1 MCHVKVILGSKLKS
15 GQLVTASSSFDQLVA
30 RRRTKC
36 TATKH
41 GIRYMNLRLAA
52 FISVFTPVTF
62 LSAQAV
68 SFLAPVNTTISLY
81 SGYCTI
87 CIVSADFNGDGKTDV
102 GYLGGPDG
110 LSTLVNVATG
120 NGDGTFRPGASYPV
134 ASPSGSGRASIFTA
148 DFNRDGRQDLLVSA
162 ALTVLY
168 PGNGD
173 ATFQSPLNVAGCP
186 DGPFAPVPVSAVA
199 DFNGDK
205 NPDLV
210 CGTNILL
217 GNGDGTFHAGVTVDA
232 GASSAVVLV
241 ADFNHDGVPDLVIQQ
256 LSGRLLI
263 ALGHGDSTFGN
274 DIPYPID
281 DALYGTVA
289 ADFNSDGKI
298 DLVSYSSTEGLL
310 VFTPGNNDGTFG
322 AAVRT
327 PTSNIFEA
335 SAVADFNSD
344 GKPDLLTTAGAVLAG
359 KGDGTFLPPVFFGIY
374 GFPTLG
380 DFNGD
385 GLPDLAEVAPNPPP
399 SYLSVLLSDGSGDGL
414 LTPGVS
420 SATMSSVLGPNS
432 IVSAFGNNLASTTAT
447 ASSYPMQTTLGGI
460 RVHVGLPPND
470 TLAPLLYV
478 SPSQINYLLPY
489 SGIGFVQIGIERV
502 GSPYVPKG
510 IGLTTT
516 KSILSFYTAGA
527 SIAAGNAVRVAPDGA
542 QTPVPVVSCAS
553 GSCTAV
559 PIDVSG
565 DPVYLSLFGTGFDTV
580 SGGLGC
586 ITGNRGIPVTYAGSQ
601 QQIPGLDQVNLMIPR
616 GLAGS
621 GAISITCH
629 ALGIYNASGLPGFPS
644 VPARPP
650 SNPVAITIQ

>member
-1 MCHVKVILGSKLKS
+1 
-15 GQLVTASSSFDQLVA
+15 
-30 RRRTKC
+30 
-36 TATKH
+36 
-41 GIRYMNLRLAA
+41 MNMRLAA
-52 FISVFTPVTF
+52 FISFFSPVTF

-68 SFLAPVNTTISLY
+68 SFLAPVTTAISEY

-102 GYLGGPDG
+102 AYLDG
-110 LSTLVNVATG
+110 QDTLHTFVIVATG
-120 NGDGTFRPGASYPV
+120 NGDGTFRPGAAYPV
-134 ASPSGSGRASIFTA
+134 TASTGGVKPNIFTA

-162 ALTVLY
+162 ASTLLY
-168 PGNGD
+168 LGNGD
-173 ATFQSPLNVAGCP
+173 GTLQSPLSVAGCP
-186 DGPFAPVPVSAVA
+186 HGQPAPVPVSAVT

-217 GNGDGTFHAGVTVDA
+217 GNGDGTFHTGVTVDA
-232 GASSAVVLV
+232 GASSAVVLA

-256 LSGRLLI
+256 LSGRLVI
-263 ALGHGDSTFGN
+263 ALGHGDGAFGN

-281 DALYGTVA
+281 DALYGTMA
-289 ADFNSDGKI
+289 ADFNGDGKI

-310 VFTPGNNDGTFG
+310 VFTPGNGDGTFG
-322 AAVRT
+322 AAVHT
-327 PTSNIFEA
+327 ATSGISEA

-359 KGDGTFLPPVFFGIY
+359 KGDGTFLPPVFFGNY
-374 GFPTLG
+374 GLPALG

-385 GLPDLAEVAPNPPP
+385 GLPDLAGMAPNPPP
-399 SYLSVLLSDGSGDGL
+399 SSLSVLLNDGSGDGL

-420 SATMSSVLGPNS
+420 SATMSWLLGPDS

-478 SPSQINYLLPY
+478 SPGQINYLLPD
-489 SGIGFVQIGIERV
+489 SGAGFVQIGIERV

-510 IGLTTT
+510 VGITTT
-516 KSILSFYTAGA
+516 QSIVSFYTAGA
-527 SIAAGNAVRVAPDGA
+527 AIAAGNAVRVAPGGA
-542 QTPVPVVSCAS
+542 QTPVPVVSCVS
-553 GSCTAV
+553 GSCAAV

-565 DPVYLSLFGTGFDTV
+565 DPVYLSLFGTGFDAV

-586 ITGNRGIPVTYAGSQ
+586 TTGNREIPVTYAGSQ
-601 QQIPGLDQVNLMIPR
+601 QQIPGLDQVNLMLPR
-616 GLAGS
+616 ALAGS

-629 ALGIYNASGLPGFPS
+629 VLGLYNVTGFPSFPS
-644 VPARPP
+644 VPSGPP

>member
-1 MCHVKVILGSKLKS
+1 
-15 GQLVTASSSFDQLVA
+15 
-30 RRRTKC
+30 
-36 TATKH
+36 
-41 GIRYMNLRLAA
+41 MNLRLAA
-52 FISVFTPVTF
+52 LISFFTPVTF
-62 LSAQAV
+62 LAAQAV
-68 SFLAPVNTTISLY
+68 SFLAPVNTPISEY

-102 GYLGGPDG
+102 GYLGGQDG
-110 LSTLVNVATG
+110 LPTFVSVATG
-120 NGDGTFRPGASYPV
+120 NGDGTFRLGASYRFTTSAGPV
-134 ASPSGSGRASIFTA
+134 RATIFTA
-148 DFNRDGRQDLLVSA
+148 DFNRDGRPDLLVSA
-162 ALTVLY
+162 ASTLIYL
-168 PGNGD
+168 GNGD
-173 ATFQSPLNVAGCP
+173 ATFQSPINVAGCP
-186 DGPFAPVPVSAVA
+186 YGQPAPAPVSAVP

-205 NPDLV
+205 NTDLV

-217 GNGDGTFHAGVTVDA
+217 GNGDGTFHAGVAVDA
-232 GASSAVVLV
+232 NTSNTVVLV

-256 LSGRLLI
+256 ISGRLLI
-263 ALGHGDSTFGN
+263 ALGRGDGTFGN

-289 ADFNSDGKI
+289 ADFDGDGKI

-310 VFTPGNNDGTFG
+310 VFTPGNGDGTFG
-322 AAVRT
+322 AAVHT
-327 PTSNIFEA
+327 ANSGIFEA

-374 GFPTLG
+374 GFATLG

-385 GLPDLAEVAPNPPP
+385 GLPDLAAMAPNPPP
-399 SYLSVLLSDGSGDGL
+399 SYLSVLLNDGSGDGL

-420 SATMSSVLGPNS
+420 SATFSWALGPNS
-432 IVSAFGNNLASTTAT
+432 IVSAFGNNLASTTET

-470 TLAPLLYV
+470 TLAPLLYA
-478 SPSQINYLLPY
+478 SSTQINYLLPD
-489 SGIGFVQIGIERV
+489 SGASFVQIGIERV

-510 IGLTTT
+510 IGVAITPN
-516 KSILSFYTAGA
+516 IVSFYTVGAGL
-527 SIAAGNAVRVAPDGA
+527 AAGNAVRVAPDGV
-542 QTPVPVVSCAS
+542 QTPVPVVSCAL
-553 GSCTAV
+553 GSCIPV

-565 DPVYLSLFGTGFDTV
+565 DPVYLSLYGTGFDTV

-586 ITGNRGIPVTYAGSQ
+586 TTGNSGVPVTYAGSQ
-601 QQIPGLDQVNLMIPR
+601 QQIPGLDQVNLRLPR
-616 GLAGS
+616 ALAGI

-629 ALGIYNASGLPGFPS
+629 ALGLYNGGLLGGPS
-644 VPARPP
+644 VSPGPA

>member
-1 MCHVKVILGSKLKS
+1 
-15 GQLVTASSSFDQLVA
+15 
-30 RRRTKC
+30 
-36 TATKH
+36 
-41 GIRYMNLRLAA
+41 MNLRLAA
-52 FISVFTPVTF
+52 FISFFTPVTF

-68 SFLAPVNTTISLY
+68 SFLPPVTTAISEY
-81 SGYCTI
+81 SGLCTI

-102 GYLGGPDG
+102 GYLGTQDT
-110 LSTLVNVATG
+110 LSDFVSVATG
-120 NGDGTFRPGASYPV
+120 NGDGTFRPGPSYPFTI
-134 ASPSGSGRASIFTA
+134 SGGKANIFTA

-162 ALTVLY
+162 DSTLLY

-173 ATFQSPLNVAGCP
+173 GTFQSPVSIAGCP
-186 DGPFAPVPVSAVA
+186 HGQPAPVPVSAVA

-217 GNGDGTFHAGVTVDA
+217 GNGDGTFHAGVTVDS

-241 ADFNHDGVPDLVIQQ
+241 ADFNHDGVADLVIQK

-263 ALGHGDSTFGN
+263 ALGHGDGAFDN

-289 ADFNSDGKI
+289 ADFNGDGKI

-310 VFTPGNNDGTFG
+310 VFTPGNGDGTFG
-322 AAVRT
+322 AAVHT
-327 PTSNIFEA
+327 ANSGIFEA

-359 KGDGTFLPPVFFGIY
+359 KGDGTFLSPVFFGSY
-374 GFPTLG
+374 GLPTLG

-399 SYLSVLLSDGSGDGL
+399 SYLSALLNDGSGDGL

-420 SATMSSVLGPNS
+420 SATMSWVLGPNS
-432 IVSAFGNNLASTTAT
+432 VVSAFGNNLASTTAT

-489 SGIGFVQIGIERV
+489 SGTDFVPISIEHID
-502 GSPYVPKG
+502 SPYVPKG
-510 IGLTTT
+510 IGIAITPNVV
-516 KSILSFYTAGA
+516 SFYTVGAG
-527 SIAAGNAVRVAPDGA
+527 IAAGYAVRVGADGT

-553 GSCTAV
+553 SPCTAV
-559 PIDVSG
+559 PIDVSN
-565 DPVYLSLFGTGFDTV
+565 DAVYLSLFGTGFDIV
-580 SGGLGC
+580 SGGLNC
-586 ITGNRGIPVTYAGSQ
+586 TTGNREIPVTYAGSR
-601 QQIPGLDQVNLMIPR
+601 QQIPGLDQVNLMLPR
-616 GLAGS
+616 ALAGS
-621 GAISITCH
+621 GAISITCN
-629 ALGIYNASGLPGFPS
+629 ALGLYNNGFPPLAL
-644 VPARPP
+644 VPDGPP